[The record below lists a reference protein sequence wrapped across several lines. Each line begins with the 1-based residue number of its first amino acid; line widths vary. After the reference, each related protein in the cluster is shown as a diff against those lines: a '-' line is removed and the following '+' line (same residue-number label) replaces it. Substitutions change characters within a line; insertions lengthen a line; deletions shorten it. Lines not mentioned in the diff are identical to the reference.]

1 MENITET
8 KYSEGYCKQVGT
20 TRQILPCVH
29 EESFYCF
36 KEMLGSWSVLGVA
49 EQVWVMM
56 LRDR

>member
-1 MENITET
+1 MENITEM

-36 KEMLGSWSVLGVA
+36 KEMLGSWSVFWGGRAGLGYDV
-49 EQVWVMM
+49 V
-56 LRDR
+56 